1 MMKSLKA
8 DSNSIAVR
16 KSKNPLYA
24 DSWQL
29 YALCAIPVLLV
40 FVFCYLPMGGIIIAF
55 KNYNYAD
62 GIFGSAW
69 CGFKNFEFL

>member
-1 MMKSLKA
+1 MKSLKT

-16 KSKNPLYA
+16 KNKNPLYA

-40 FVFCYLPMGGIIIAF
+40 FIFCYLPMGGIIIAF
-55 KNYNYAD
+55 KNGKRRD
-62 GIFGSAW
+62 GFY
-69 CGFKNFEFL
+69 